1 MINSRTPV
9 VVMGTFDDQA
19 WQDVWLQGIAMQ
31 IRLLEGTI
39 IPYYGSIDG
48 AGEVAQTFALG
59 RAVGRC
65 AS

>member
-1 MINSRTPV
+1 
-9 VVMGTFDDQA
+9 MGTFDDQA